1 MWLFNYK
8 ISCLYYEAK
17 VTFAIILLF
26 IYLDHGRYE
35 LVNKA
40 LTKSTIRRNTEANG
54 YMGYHTTC

>member
-35 LVNKA
+35 LA
-40 LTKSTIRRNTEANG
+40 LAKSTIRRNTGANG